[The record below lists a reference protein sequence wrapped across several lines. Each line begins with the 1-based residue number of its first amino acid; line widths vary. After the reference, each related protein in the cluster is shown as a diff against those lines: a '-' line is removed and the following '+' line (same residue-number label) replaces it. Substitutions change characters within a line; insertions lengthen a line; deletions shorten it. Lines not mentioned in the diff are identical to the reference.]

1 MISDRHCEL
10 ILYGQDVQVRDL
22 QSTNGTFIDE
32 KRVSD
37 EILRT
42 GQVLRIGNALF
53 RLEDDAVAPDSA
65 GMVSRTLLLE
75 NVHKFAFTQKRL
87 PLLIRAA
94 TGLMAGLLVVF
105 VTKKLPFYSADWRV
119 LTFLLVTAL
128 WIFRPAVGKFMALAV
143 CFLPIAYYTPLL
155 LALAGVALFTFQSA
169 YVFLVL
175 GSLCVVVAEPGLLCL
190 APIVPL
196 AAGFLGIRAGP
207 FAAGAGCLSLPSL
220 MRLWT
225 AARWT
230 GTNMVT
236 PAGEI
241 PTSPL

>member
-1 MISDRHCEL
+1 
-10 ILYGQDVQVRDL
+10 
-22 QSTNGTFIDE
+22 
-32 KRVSD
+32 
-37 EILRT
+37 
-42 GQVLRIGNALF
+42 
-53 RLEDDAVAPDSA
+53 
-65 GMVSRTLLLE
+65 
-75 NVHKFAFTQKRL
+75 
-87 PLLIRAA
+87 
-94 TGLMAGLLVVF
+94 MAGLLVVF

-128 WIFRPAVGKFMALAV
+128 WIFRPAVGKFMAPAV